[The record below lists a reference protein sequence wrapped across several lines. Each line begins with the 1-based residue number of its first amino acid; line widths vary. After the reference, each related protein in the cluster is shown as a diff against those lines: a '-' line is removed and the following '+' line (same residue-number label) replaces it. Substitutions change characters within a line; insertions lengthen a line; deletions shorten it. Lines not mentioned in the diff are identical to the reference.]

1 MSAAKKTNNRNNEL
15 AQIHIAKQQLGLDDE
30 TYRSMLFT
38 VARVESS
45 KDLDYAGRLAVL
57 DHMRARGWSNK
68 PARKAQSSRLLAD
81 DPQSKMIRG
90 LWLELHQL
98 GAVKNPAEAAL
109 NSFIKRHTG
118 IDRLEWLSG
127 KQASG
132 IIEILKKWR
141 DRL

>member
-1 MSAAKKTNNRNNEL
+1 MKAKAYNRNNEL

-45 KDLDYAGRLAVL
+45 KDLDYAGRQAVIAHL
-57 DHMRARGWSNK
+57 KARGWQNK
-68 PARKAQSSRLLAD
+68 PARKARTNQLLAD

-90 LWLELHQL
+90 LWLELHTL
-98 GAVKNPAEAAL
+98 GAVRNPSESSL
-109 NSFIKRHTG
+109 NAFIKRHTK
-118 IDRLEWLSG
+118 IDRLEWLGSRE
-127 KQASG
+127 ASG
-132 IIEILKKWR
+132 VIEILKKWR